1 MTGFAMLSIV
11 SIDAL
16 ISCLVFVAAAYSIV
30 AALAMPRFERRI
42 AKKSENAV
50 DDHGVSVLKPLCGAE
65 PRLFENLATFCEQ
78 SHREFELICSVA
90 SPNDAAIETVR
101 RLQAA
106 YPNCAIRL
114 VVDSRVYGRNLKV
127 CNLINAAQHA
137 RHDIFVVA
145 DSDIAVT
152 PHYLRTVTAPL
163 ADPTAGVVTCLYRA
177 GPVAGFWSRVGS
189 LFVNEWFAPSVRIAH
204 GGGSRRYGFG
214 ATLALTRATLDAI
227 GGFHALKDC
236 LADDYYLAEYPRRL
250 GLRTVL
256 APMIVGT
263 DVAESSLS
271 ALWQRETRWLRTI
284 RSINRAGFAFLFIT
298 FTFPWM
304 VAGAA
309 LALADSTSPVAMP
322 LLVAS
327 CAGSA
332 ARLALH
338 ARESRHAR
346 SFWRDL
352 ALVPLRDGLLALE
365 WLAAAFGSSVVW
377 RGVQLP
383 VEGGVL
389 PEASASMPSRR

>member
-1 MTGFAMLSIV
+1 MLSIV
-11 SIDAL
+11 ATDTL
-16 ISCLVFVAAAYSIV
+16 ISCFVFIAAAYSI
-30 AALAMPRFERRI
+30 AAAMAMPRFERRI
-42 AKKSENAV
+42 AKQPETAI
-50 DDHGVSVLKPLCGAE
+50 DEQGVSVLKPLCGAE

-78 SHREFELICSVA
+78 SHGEFELICSVA
-90 SPNDAAIETVR
+90 SSSDAAIGTVR

-106 YPNCAIRL
+106 YPQRAIRL
-114 VVDSRVYGRNLKV
+114 VVDSRVHGRNLKV
-127 CNLINAAQHA
+127 SNLINAAEHA
-137 RHDIFVVA
+137 RHDLIVVA

-152 PHYLRTVTAPL
+152 PRYLRTVTAPL
-163 ADPTAGVVTCLYRA
+163 ADPTVGVVTCLYRA
-177 GPVAGFWSRVGS
+177 EPVAEFWSRVGS
-189 LFVNEWFAPSVRIAH
+189 LFVNEWFAPSVRVAH

-214 ATLALTRATLDAI
+214 ATLALTRSTLDAI

-256 APMIVGT
+256 APMIVAT
-263 DVAESSLS
+263 DVAESGLS

-284 RSINRAGFAFLFIT
+284 RSINPAGFGFLFVT

-304 VAGAA
+304 AAGAA
-309 LALADSTSPVAMP
+309 VALSNWSSPLSVP

-327 CAGSA
+327 CAGLA
-332 ARLALH
+332 ARIALH

-352 ALVPLRDGLLALE
+352 ALVPLRDALLALE
-365 WLAAAFGSSVVW
+365 WLAAVFGSNVVW
-377 RGVQLP
+377 RGVHLS

-389 PEASASMPSRR
+389 PGTAGSMPSRR

>member
-1 MTGFAMLSIV
+1 MLSIV
-11 SIDAL
+11 AIDAL
-16 ISCLVFVAAAYSIV
+16 IFCFVFIAAAYSI
-30 AALAMPRFERRI
+30 AAAMAMPRFERRI
-42 AKKSENAV
+42 AKQPENEI
-50 DDHGVSVLKPLCGAE
+50 DEQSVSVLKPLCGAE

-90 SPNDAAIETVR
+90 SSSDAAIGTVR
-101 RLQAA
+101 RLQAT
-106 YPNCAIRL
+106 YTKCAIRL
-114 VVDSRVYGRNLKV
+114 VVDSRVHGRNLKV
-127 CNLINAAQHA
+127 SNLINAAQHA
-137 RHDIFVVA
+137 RHDIIVVA

-177 GPVAGFWSRVGS
+177 APVAGFWSRVGS
-189 LFVNEWFAPSVRIAH
+189 LFINEWFAPSVRVAH

-263 DVAESSLS
+263 DVAEPSLS

-284 RSINRAGFAFLFIT
+284 RSINPAGFAFLFIT
-298 FTFPWM
+298 FTLPWM
-304 VAGAA
+304 AAGAA
-309 LALADSTSPVAMP
+309 IALSNWPSPLAVP

-327 CAGSA
+327 CAGLA
-332 ARLALH
+332 ARIALH

-352 ALVPLRDGLLALE
+352 ALVPLRDALLALE
-365 WLAAAFGSSVVW
+365 WLAAVFGSRVVW
-377 RGVQLP
+377 RGVHLS
-383 VEGGVL
+383 VERGVL
-389 PEASASMPSRR
+389 PRTAGSMPSRR